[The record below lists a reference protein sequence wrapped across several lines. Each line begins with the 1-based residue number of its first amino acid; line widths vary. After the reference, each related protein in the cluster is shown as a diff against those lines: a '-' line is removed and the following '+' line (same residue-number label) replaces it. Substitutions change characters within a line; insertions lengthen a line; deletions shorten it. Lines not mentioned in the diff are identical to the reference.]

1 MQSDVT
7 DPTLDT
13 SLTDETAKLREL
25 EANVRNQDELERE
38 LGRQVL
44 TFPSYYEECICLIEY
59 RMRRPTS
66 FLLSKPT
73 SETRNG

>member
-1 MQSDVT
+1 MQSDAT
-7 DPTLDT
+7 DPTPDT

-44 TFPSYYEECICLIEY
+44 TFY
-59 RMRRPTS
+59 
-66 FLLSKPT
+66 LLF
-73 SETRNG
+73 

>member
-1 MQSDVT
+1 MQSDAT
-7 DPTLDT
+7 DPAPDT

-44 TFPSYYEECICLIEY
+44 TFY
-59 RMRRPTS
+59 
-66 FLLSKPT
+66 LLL
-73 SETRNG
+73 

>member
-7 DPTLDT
+7 DPTPDT

-44 TFPSYYEECICLIEY
+44 
-59 RMRRPTS
+59 
-66 FLLSKPT
+66 
-73 SETRNG
+73 